1 MTYCHRCEPD
11 CGVQLFNPDP
21 FFEETHNE
29 NVARQLIR
37 WITSWI
43 NHTRHDP
50 HLQDDPGVT
59 EINARRRIVKV
70 IHKYNPQD
78 LYELDQNFKVI
89 SVESHIGLYI
99 GDTVVEF
106 NKVDLRGQIYKVYE
120 DLKNDLKPEQF
131 VTLHVLRKDCDQGL
145 LQQHVKVRKDVISL
159 CIFAPKI

>member
-11 CGVQLFNPDP
+11 RGVQLFNPDP

-59 EINARRRIVKV
+59 GINVQRRLVKV
-70 IHKYNPQD
+70 IHTNSPQD
-78 LYELDQNFKVI
+78 LYLLDQNFKVT
-89 SVESHIGLYI
+89 SVKCHIGLNI
-99 GDTVVEF
+99 GDTVVKF
-106 NKVDLRGQIYKVYE
+106 MTVDLRGQNYKVYE
-120 DLKNDLKPEQF
+120 DVKKDLKEKQV
-131 VTLHVLRKDCDQGL
+131 VTLHVLRKDGDQQL
-145 LQQHVKVRKDVISL
+145 LQQHVKVRRDVIRL
-159 CIFAPKI
+159 